1 MYLVLYGKQNK
12 IMCYSIVNLHSNPLI
27 YCWVLYLY
35 VYTIHLFLSWAMLS
49 RSELK
54 LFQKHVFFAL
64 WVQHGRFHY
73 VSLSLYLPLII
84 FSPISLPNCMYL
96 VCSTICSLTSMKIV
110 YISIYFNN
118 LTFPLLDACWLKH
131 GNGFGE
137 KKILCVFNACC
148 YAFWSIHEIT
158 AYMYKLF
165 FVNHYPFII
174 QKNLPYITAKI
185 PTKKKVV
192 ISYNITQDKN
202 V

>member
-35 VYTIHLFLSWAMLS
+35 VYTIHLFLSCAMLS

-54 LFQKHVFFAL
+54 LFFFQKHVFFAL
-64 WVQHGRFHY
+64 WVQHGRFLDFM
-73 VSLSLYLPLII
+73 SLSLYLPLII

-118 LTFPLLDACWLKH
+118 LTFPLLDACWLKSMEMDLVKRK
-131 GNGFGE
+131 F
-137 KKILCVFNACC
+137 CVFSTHAVMLFEASMKSQHICIN
-148 YAFWSIHEIT
+148 YFLWTIT
-158 AYMYKLF
+158 HSSF
-165 FVNHYPFII
+165 
-174 QKNLPYITAKI
+174 
-185 PTKKKVV
+185 KKTTL
-192 ISYNITQDKN
+192 YNC
-202 V
+202 